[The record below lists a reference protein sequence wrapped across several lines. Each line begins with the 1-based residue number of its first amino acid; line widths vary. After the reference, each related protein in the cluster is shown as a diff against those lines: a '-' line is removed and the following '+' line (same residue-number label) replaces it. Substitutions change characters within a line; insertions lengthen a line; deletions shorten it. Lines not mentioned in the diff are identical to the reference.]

1 MLRIVVL
8 LVSSLL
14 SLGPSADACPQGLQG
29 EPPPGS
35 SERFAEVPDFR
46 FEDSQGQP
54 LTRADL
60 LGEPWIAVP
69 FFVRCMGPCPSVS
82 RDIAERLIPALEGT
96 PIRVVSFSLDP
107 EVDTAA
113 KLQEY
118 ADLFD
123 ADPERW
129 LFVRSETEE
138 QMHRFMNEGLLVPVV
153 RDGEEAAPGLAIT
166 HGTRMPVIDAAGKV
180 AGWYELRDPAQGEG
194 GEDLVEAARVL
205 ANRYGLIVARARA
218 LAGLDYQWPLPGRSV
233 LPLVNA
239 SLNGV
244 AFVLLLLGLAAIV
257 TGRKRL
263 HEAMMRSAF
272 VVSAAF
278 LSCYLYY
285 HFAVLPISGGPTKF
299 NGEGAA
305 KVAYLLML
313 LTHVV
318 LAVVNLPMVLR
329 VFWLAHKEDWDRH
342 KRLARWTLP
351 IWLYVSLTGV
361 LVYLVLYPFN
371 PPPA

>member
-1 MLRIVVL
+1 MTRVAAL
-8 LVSSLL
+8 LFGLL
-14 SLGPSADACPQGLQG
+14 LALAVPASAAAQGLQG
-29 EPPPGS
+29 EPPPES
-35 SERFAEVPDFR
+35 LERFADVPDFS
-46 FEDSQGQP
+46 FEDSQGRP
-54 LTRADL
+54 VTRADL
-60 LGEPWIAVP
+60 LGAPWIAVP

-96 PIRVVSFSLDP
+96 PVRVVSFSLDP

-113 KLQEY
+113 ALQEY
-118 ADLFD
+118 ADLFE
-123 ADPERW
+123 ADPARW
-129 LFVRSETEE
+129 LFVRSESEE
-138 QMHRFMNEGLLVPVV
+138 AMHRFMNEGLLVPVV
-153 RDGEEAAPGLAIT
+153 RDEAEAAPGLAIT
-166 HGTRMPVIDAAGKV
+166 HGTRMPVIDGDGKV
-180 AGWYELRDPAQGEG
+180 AGWYELRDPAQGEN
-194 GEDLVEAARVL
+194 GEELVEAERIL
-205 ANRYGLIVARARA
+205 ASRYGLIVARARA
-218 LAGLDYQWPLPGRSV
+218 IAGLDYQWPLPGRSV

-244 AFVLLLLGLAAIV
+244 AFTLLLAGLVAILS
-257 TGRKRL
+257 GRKKL
-263 HEAMMRSAF
+263 HEALMKSAF

-299 NGEGAA
+299 NGEGAV

-318 LAVVNLPMVLR
+318 LAVVNLPKVLR
-329 VFWLAHKEDWDRH
+329 VFWLAHKQDWDRH
-342 KRLARWTLP
+342 RRLARWTLP
-351 IWLYVSLTGV
+351 IWMYVSLTGV